1 MLIITNVEKIDNC
14 IGYNMWT
21 IVSDTHYSFCVDV
34 NGNLVNI
41 TLSRYKIK
49 DLYGTGHPH
58 PHKDRYL
65 LMCNNIPTET
75 IQYWLD
81 TSDIGDMWSITRI
94 IENII
99 NEVTC
104 SQQKT

>member
-1 MLIITNVEKIDNC
+1 MLTIKNIERIDNT
-14 IGYNMWT
+14 IGYDMWT
-21 IVSDTHYSFCVDV
+21 LVADSHYSFFINV
-34 NGNLVNI
+34 NGDTVNI
-41 TLSRYKIK
+41 TLSRHKIK

-65 LMCNNIPTET
+65 LMCNNIPTQT

-104 SQQKT
+104 SK

>member
-1 MLIITNVEKIDNC
+1 MLTIKNVEKIDNC

-41 TLSRYKIK
+41 TLSRHKIK

-65 LMCNNIPTET
+65 MMCNHPTNL
-75 IQYWLD
+75 IQYWLH
-81 TSDIGDMWSITRI
+81 SDEFKDIWNIVHL

-99 NEVTC
+99 N
-104 SQQKT
+104 QIK